1 MSAGSLTNDYLRTLR
16 RDAIAGVVVFL
27 VALPLC
33 LGVAQA
39 SGAEPITGLIAGIT
53 GGVVVGIL
61 SRSHTS
67 VSGPAAGLTAVVAAQ
82 IVSLGSYEAFLLA
95 VVIAGAIQIALGL
108 ARAGVIAVYFPMSV
122 IRGLLTAIGVILIL
136 KQFPH
141 LIGLHAEPEGAMAF
155 AQSDGQNTF
164 SEMLAALKNFH
175 PGAMVV
181 GLASLAVL
189 LVWDNIKRL
198 KQSIVP
204 GPFVVVLLGVAL
216 SELLR
221 VYSPIGSDWQVG
233 ANQLVQVPVANTL
246 AGVAEF
252 LRFPDFARAADPAV
266 FIAAITIA
274 VVASLET
281 LLNLE
286 AVDKIDPR
294 QRYSPPSR
302 ELFAQG
308 VGNMVAGL
316 IGGIPITS
324 VIIRSSVNINA
335 GAATKRSAIFHGVL
349 LLICTVFLPTTL
361 NRIPLSCLAAILMVT
376 GFKLASPKIV
386 RAMWDEGRNRFL
398 PYVITVVAI
407 VFTDLLI
414 GVIIGLVVSTAYILA
429 SNLKRPMRHVVERH
443 VSGDVH
449 RFELASQLSFFNRA
463 ILDAALRKIPRGG
476 HVLLDA
482 RNTVYIDPD
491 VIDFIKDYRDQM
503 APARGVTVSLLGFQ
517 DRHVIEDD
525 IQYVDY
531 VSRDLQQNITP
542 AQVFELLKNGNTR
555 FRENR
560 PLTRLSNQQLA
571 GAAAGQFPMAAVLT
585 CIDSRIPSEV
595 IFDLGLGDVFSVR
608 IAGNVV
614 SDRVLGSL
622 EYACK
627 VAGAK
632 LVVVLGHTQCGAVA
646 AAADLLVDGVSA
658 AERTGCQ
665 HLDAVT
671 NEIQAAIDDTTFSKL
686 ANASGAEKTAL
697 LAEVARRNVLRVM
710 TILRTES
717 STLAQ
722 LEREDRIDFV
732 GGLYDVAVGK
742 IEWLVGPSRDLIAH
756 DPQTPGSNSQPAPR
770 AHG

>member
-1 MSAGSLTNDYLRTLR
+1 MSAGSAANSLFSPSTLG

-39 SGAEPITGLIAGIT
+39 SGAAPIAGLIAGVV
-53 GGVVVGIL
+53 GGIVVGIL

-95 VVIAGAIQIALGL
+95 LVVAGALQIALGC

-141 LIGLHAEPEGAMAF
+141 LLGLHSDPEGDMAF
-155 AQSDGQNTF
+155 LQPDGQNTL
-164 SEMLAALKNFH
+164 SEMLAAATGFH
-175 PGAMVV
+175 LGAAAV
-181 GLASLAVL
+181 GLLSIAVL
-189 LVWDNIKRL
+189 IGWDKIKLL
-198 KQSIVP
+198 KKSIVP

-216 SELLR
+216 NELLKFSFPAGSPWR
-221 VYSPIGSDWQVG
+221 VGEQH
-233 ANQLVQVPVANTL
+233 LVQVPVAETL
-246 AGVAEF
+246 AGVKDF
-252 LRFPDFARAADPAV
+252 LRVPDFARILDPAIW
-266 FIAAITIA
+266 IAAVTIA
-274 VVASLET
+274 IVASLET

-286 AVDKIDPR
+286 AVDKLDPQ

-308 VGNMVAGL
+308 AGNVVAGL

-324 VIIRSSVNINA
+324 VIVRSSVNINA
-335 GAATKRSAIFHGVL
+335 GGATKCSAIFHGVL
-349 LLICTVFLPTTL
+349 LLACTVFLPQVL

-386 RAMWDEGRNRFL
+386 KAMWAEGWNRFL

-414 GVIIGLVVSTAYILA
+414 GVVIGLVVSTAFILA
-429 SNLKRPMRHVVERH
+429 SNLKRPVRHIVEKH

-491 VIDFIKDYRDQM
+491 VIDFIRDYRDNM
-503 APARGVTVSLLGFQ
+503 APARGVNVSLLGFQ
-517 DRHVIEDD
+517 DRHRIDD
-525 IQYVDY
+525 SIQYVDY
-531 VSRDLQQNITP
+531 VSRDLQQNMTP
-542 AQVFELLKNGNTR
+542 AQVFEVLRNGNER

-560 PLTRLSNQQLA
+560 PLTRLSRNQLA
-571 GAAAGQFPMAAVLT
+571 NAAQGQFPMAAVLT
-585 CIDSRIPSEV
+585 CIDSRTPSEL

-608 IAGNVV
+608 IAGNII
-614 SDRVLGSL
+614 SDRILGSL
-622 EYACK
+622 EYACQ
-627 VAGAK
+627 VVGAK
-632 LVVVLGHTQCGAVA
+632 LVVILGHTQCGAVM
-646 AAADLLVDGVSA
+646 AAADLLVAGKSA
-658 AERTGCQ
+658 AEHTGCE

-671 NEIQAAIDDTTFSKL
+671 NEIQASIDDSMKKL
-686 ANASGAEKTAL
+686 LSRASDAEKPAL
-697 LAEVARRNVLRVM
+697 LAEVVRRNVLRVM
-710 TILRTES
+710 TSLRTES
-717 STLAQ
+717 STLAR
-722 LEREDRIDFV
+722 LEAENRIDFI
-732 GGLYDVAVGK
+732 GGVYDVAAGQ
-742 IEWLVGPSRDLIAH
+742 IEWLVEPTGEWVENSTLVSR
-756 DPQTPGSNSQPAPR
+756 
-770 AHG
+770 

>member
-1 MSAGSLTNDYLRTLR
+1 MSAGSASNSLYSSSTFG

-39 SGAEPITGLIAGIT
+39 SGAQPIAGLIAGVI
-53 GGVVVGIL
+53 GGIVVGIL

-82 IVSLGSYEAFLLA
+82 IMSLGSYEAFLLA
-95 VVIAGAIQIALGL
+95 VVVAGAIQMALGC

-141 LIGLHAEPEGAMAF
+141 LLGLHSDPEGDMAF
-155 AQSDGQNTF
+155 LQPDGQNTF
-164 SEMLAALKNFH
+164 SEMLAAATGFH
-175 PGAMVV
+175 LGAAAV
-181 GLASLAVL
+181 GLLSIGVL
-189 LVWDNIKRL
+189 IFWDKIKLL
-198 KQSIVP
+198 KKSIVP

-216 SELLR
+216 NELLKFNFPQGSPWR
-221 VYSPIGSDWQVG
+221 VGEQH
-233 ANQLVQVPVANTL
+233 LVQVPVAETL
-246 AGVAEF
+246 AGVADF
-252 LRFPDFARAADPAV
+252 IRIPNFARIADPAIW
-266 FIAAITIA
+266 IAGVTVAI
-274 VVASLET
+274 VASLET

-286 AVDKIDPR
+286 AVDKLDPQ

-308 VGNMVAGL
+308 AGNVVSGL

-324 VIIRSSVNINA
+324 VIVRSSVNINA
-335 GAATKRSAIFHGVL
+335 GAATKCSAIFHGVL
-349 LLICTVFLPTTL
+349 LLACTVFLPDVL

-386 RAMWDEGRNRFL
+386 KAMWAEGWNRFL

-414 GVIIGLVVSTAYILA
+414 GVVIGLVVSTAFILA
-429 SNLKRPMRHVVERH
+429 SNLKRPVRHIVEKH

-491 VIDFIKDYRDQM
+491 VIDFIRDYRDNM
-503 APARGVTVSLLGFQ
+503 APARGVNVSLLGFQ
-517 DRHVIEDD
+517 DRHQIDD
-525 IQYVDY
+525 AIQYVDY
-531 VSRDLQQNITP
+531 VSRDLQRNMTP
-542 AQVFELLKNGNTR
+542 AQVFELLKNGNER

-560 PLTRLSNQQLA
+560 PLTRLSRNQLA
-571 GAAAGQFPMAAVLT
+571 NSAQGQFPMAAVLT
-585 CIDSRIPSEV
+585 CIDSRTPSEL
-595 IFDLGLGDVFSVR
+595 IFDLGMGDVFSVR
-608 IAGNVV
+608 IAGNII
-614 SDRVLGSL
+614 SDRILGSL
-622 EYACK
+622 EYACQ

-646 AAADLLVDGVSA
+646 AAADLLVAGVSA
-658 AERTGCQ
+658 AKHTGCE
-665 HLDAVT
+665 HLDSVT
-671 NEIQAAIDDTTFSKL
+671 SEIQAAIDEPMKR
-686 ANASGAEKTAL
+686 L
-697 LAEVARRNVLRVM
+697 LAKASPDEKVKLLGEVARRNVLRVM
-710 TILRTES
+710 TSLRTES
-717 STLAQ
+717 STLAR
-722 LEREDRIDFV
+722 LESENRIDFI
-732 GGLYDVAVGK
+732 GGVYDVAAGQ
-742 IEWLVGPSRDLIAH
+742 IEWLVEPTGEWVENSTLVSR
-756 DPQTPGSNSQPAPR
+756 
-770 AHG
+770 